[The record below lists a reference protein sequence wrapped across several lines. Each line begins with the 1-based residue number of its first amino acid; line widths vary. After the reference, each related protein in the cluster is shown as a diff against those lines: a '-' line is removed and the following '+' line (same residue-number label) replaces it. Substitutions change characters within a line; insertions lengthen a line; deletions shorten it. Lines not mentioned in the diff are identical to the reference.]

1 MALMGSVKPLVLY
14 LTDDEV
20 RELERLD
27 IPRAI
32 WGDDVLDDGF
42 GVDHERLRFA
52 GSAGCVR
59 YDEKTEKRVAQDRRL
74 DCCGRI
80 ICGNCI
86 ENNKRFA
93 TYCPF
98 CQVSSQ
104 PSPLPQGLRDPPAY
118 SASSP
123 PHEQPPAYS
132 PVDDQEETDE
142 KHGHN
147 GVEVAEDVLHFVDPA
162 RDTISSLALRYAVP
176 ANALRTKNHVYAD
189 HLLAARKAILIPGE
203 FYKGVSLSPQPIDG
217 EDEEIRKSKIR
228 RWMVTCKVSDYNV
241 AVLYLEQAKYELDA
255 AVEAYLADEQWE
267 RDHPIQTC
275 SKSKTT
281 PNRTRRAFGL

>member
-1 MALMGSVKPLVLY
+1 MALTGSVKPLVLY

-32 WGDDVLDDGF
+32 WGDDVLDDGIN
-42 GVDHERLRFA
+42 VDQERLRFA
-52 GSAGCVR
+52 GSAGDLLAVEALDCHHPR
-59 YDEKTEKRVAQDRRL
+59 DRRDGNLDPQYHWIYDYDEKTEKRVAQDRRL

-86 ENNKRFA
+86 EAFYLQKLYSPSF
-93 TYCPF
+93 TGPF

-132 PVDDQEETDE
+132 PLDDQEETDE
-142 KHGHN
+142 KHGHS

-162 RDTISSLALRYAVP
+162 RDTMSSLALRYAVP

-203 FYKGVSLSPQPIDG
+203 FYKGASLSPRPIDG

-228 RWMVTCKVSDYNV
+228 RWMVTCKVS
-241 AVLYLEQAKYELDA
+241 E
-255 AVEAYLADEQWE
+255 
-267 RDHPIQTC
+267 
-275 SKSKTT
+275 
-281 PNRTRRAFGL
+281 

>member
-1 MALMGSVKPLVLY
+1 MALMGSVKPLELY
-14 LTDDEV
+14 LTDDEA

-32 WGDDVLDDGF
+32 WGDDVLDDGIK
-42 GVDHERLRFA
+42 VDHERLRFA

-59 YDEKTEKRVAQDRRL
+59 PLSGAMVQEACCACASLLSNILPQYDEKTEKRVAQDRRL

-86 ENNKRFA
+86 E
-93 TYCPF
+93 
-98 CQVSSQ
+98 VSSQ

-132 PVDDQEETDE
+132 PLGDQEETDE

-228 RWMVTCKVSDYNV
+228 RWMVTCKVS
-241 AVLYLEQAKYELDA
+241 E
-255 AVEAYLADEQWE
+255 
-267 RDHPIQTC
+267 
-275 SKSKTT
+275 
-281 PNRTRRAFGL
+281 